1 MSVAKLKD
9 IAKETGLSISTVSRI
24 LSNDPNRSF
33 SDEAVAK
40 VKEAAGRLGYF
51 DKYRTRSKALL
62 ETAKSIG
69 CILTSDHETYLSP
82 FFATLLEGVQEE
94 IFRQSSRNPLTFH
107 ILYIKDPSFSSF
119 LESNKL
125 DGAIIL
131 GRTPLDTIQS
141 LKSVIPTL
149 LYAGVNRLENGIDEV
164 ICDAES
170 ATKTAVEHLASLGH
184 RSIGFIGHIPQE
196 DETINEH
203 RFNGYLRALKR
214 SGIEFNPSLVVNTI
228 LTATGGY
235 QATKQ
240 LIDRDTIPSALFCG
254 NDTVA
259 MGVLKALDE
268 AGIHVPNDLSLIGF
282 DNIEATAFTKPALTT
297 IDIPKKDLGR
307 LAVKTLLDRI
317 ESKRAFP
324 ISVRLPFTL
333 IQRESCK
340 KVTNE

>member
-1 MSVAKLKD
+1 MARLKD

-33 SDEAVAK
+33 SDEAIAK
-40 VKEAAGRLGYF
+40 VQEAAGRLGYF
-51 DKYRTRSKALL
+51 EKYRMRSKALTTMRL
-62 ETAKSIG
+62 SIA

-82 FFATLLEGVQEE
+82 FFAALLEGVQEE
-94 IFRQSSRNPLTFH
+94 VFRQSSRNALTFH
-107 ILYIKDPSFSSF
+107 TLYVKDPSFPAF
-119 LESNKL
+119 LETTNL

-131 GRTPLDTIQS
+131 GRTTIDTIQR
-141 LKSVIPTL
+141 LKRSIPTL
-149 LYAGVNRLENGIDEV
+149 LYAGVNRLGNGVDEV

-170 ATKTAVEHLASLGH
+170 ATKEAVEHLLALGH
-184 RSIGFIGHIPQE
+184 RAIGFIGHIPQK

-203 RFNGYLRALKR
+203 RFNGYLGALRKA
-214 SGIEFNPSLVVNTI
+214 GIEYDDSLVVNTI

-235 QATKQ
+235 QATKT
-240 LIDRDTIPSALFCG
+240 LISRGKIPTAIFCS

-297 IDIPKKDLGR
+297 IDIPKRDLGR

-317 ESKRAFP
+317 ESKRTFP
-324 ISVRLPFTL
+324 VSVRLPFTL
-333 IQRESCK
+333 IRRESCK
-340 KVTNE
+340 EVADE